1 VDTIDWIEAAKDYV
15 MLHTAMRSYIH
26 RSSMSVLETL
36 LDPEE
41 LMRVH
46 RSTFVRPTLV
56 AAVQRLGRGL
66 IALEMKDGA
75 VVQVGPNY
83 VKSVQQRLDLRPV

>member
-1 VDTIDWIEAAKDYV
+1 
-15 MLHTAMRSYIH
+15 MSMTA
-26 RSSMSVLETL
+26 LEGR
-36 LDPEE
+36 LDPDE

-46 RSTFVRPTLV
+46 RSTFIRPKLV
-56 AAVQRLGRGL
+56 TGVQRLGKGL

-83 VKSVQQRLDLRPV
+83 VKSVLQRLKLE